1 MTSDND
7 TAANGSGDEDSAPL
21 AARFPSGFSWGAATS
36 SYQVEGATTADGRG
50 KSIWDTFVAEP
61 GRVVDGSNGD
71 TAIDSY
77 RNIEGDV
84 SLVRELGLSAY
95 RFSLS
100 WPRILPEGGGRV
112 NQAGLDYYSALVDA
126 LLEAGV
132 TPWVTLYHWDLPQTL
147 ENAGG
152 WPVRD
157 TAERFGEFTATAQA
171 ALGDRVKHWI
181 TINEPW
187 CAAFLGYSSGEH
199 APGRR
204 EPAASIAAAHHLMVA
219 HGLASK
225 VIKESD
231 PEAKTSIGLN
241 FYPVYPASD
250 SEVDQDAAR
259 RIDGVQNR
267 FFTDAALKGRY
278 PEDVLE
284 DFSAVTDFSFIEAG
298 DMELINQPL
307 NILSVN
313 YYSQFTVTGAEGGA
327 ASASAA
333 PTDSGSAWPSNE
345 HVGFVTT
352 GLPQTDMGWEI
363 APAGLTETLKRLH
376 SDYPGVRLAVTE
388 NGAAFP
394 DKLLDG
400 QVADSE
406 RLDYVRDHVAACAD
420 AIEDGVPLDA
430 YFAWSLADN
439 FEWAWGYTKR
449 FGLVYVDFETGQR
462 YIKDSGKWYG
472 ELVRQARSNREAQ

>member
-1 MTSDND
+1 MTIDND
-7 TAANGSGDEDSAPL
+7 AARL
-21 AARFPSGFSWGAATS
+21 AARFPSGFTWGAATS
-36 SYQVEGATTADGRG
+36 SYQVEGSTTVDGRG
-50 KSIWDTFVAEP
+50 MSIWDTFVAQP
-61 GRVVDGSNGD
+61 GRVIDGSNGD
-71 TAIDSY
+71 KAIDSY

-84 SLVRELGLSAY
+84 ALIGELGLNSY

-100 WPRILPEGGGRV
+100 WPRICPEGDGKV

-126 LLEAGV
+126 LLEKGV
-132 TPWVTLYHWDLPQTL
+132 TPWVTLYHWDLPQDL
-147 ENAGG
+147 EDAGG
-152 WPVRD
+152 WPRRE
-157 TAERFGEFTATAQA
+157 TAERFADFTRVAHE

-181 TINEPW
+181 TVNEPW

-204 EPAASIAAAHHLMVA
+204 EPAASIAAAHHLMVG
-219 HGLASK
+219 HGLASRA
-225 VIKESD
+225 IKEAD
-231 PEAKTSIGLN
+231 PEATVSIGLN
-241 FYPVYPASD
+241 FYPVYAASD
-250 SEVDQDAAR
+250 SPADLDAAR

-267 FFTDAALKGRY
+267 LFTDAALKGAY
-278 PEDVLE
+278 PEDVLD
-284 DFSAVTDFSFIEAG
+284 DFSAVTDFSFIEDG
-298 DMELINQPL
+298 DMELINAPL
-307 NILSVN
+307 DCLSVN

-333 PTDSGSAWPSNE
+333 PTDTGSAWPSNE

-363 APAGLTETLKRLH
+363 APQGLTETLKRLH
-376 SDYPGVRLAVTE
+376 ANYPGVTLAVTE
-388 NGAAFP
+388 NGAAFQ
-394 DKLLDG
+394 DKLVDG

-406 RLDYVRDHVAACAD
+406 RLDYIRDHLLACAE
-420 AIEDGVPLDA
+420 AVEAGAPLIA

-462 YIKDSGKWYG
+462 VVKDSGRWYAD
-472 ELVRQARSNREAQ
+472 LVRQARSNGEAK